1 MTPETSSFPL
11 KTRTYIELTR
21 KAIDGNRCDRVPA
34 VYLVSGSTPS
44 TCDSVIYELDTE
56 AARAYSFRTRDP
68 VTGVSERAR
77 KYAGQLV
84 VKRISDSAVEVRLA
98 CDSSAVFEP
107 QEFALNFTVNGDIAA
122 PPLVF
127 DPPIG
132 AKGGPRV

>member
-1 MTPETSSFPL
+1 MTPETPSFPL

-44 TCDSVIYELDTE
+44 ACDSVIYELDTE

-98 CDSSAVFEP
+98 CDSSASCGVLKHAEP
-107 QEFALNFTVNGDIAA
+107 RSQADTVC
-122 PPLVF
+122 
-127 DPPIG
+127 
-132 AKGGPRV
+132 RVTPKQQAT